1 MGDRACYR
9 DFCPA
14 CDGPVTVV
22 DETCPDCG
30 ARLDDGG

>member
-9 DFCPA
+9 EFCPS
-14 CDGPVTVV
+14 CDAPVTHV

-30 ARLDDGG
+30 ADLTE